1 MRLVGETRVCFLV
14 YLIGEI
20 HPYFSSGVALVVGKC
35 ENTSWTGTGGL
46 GGSREAGYGSI
57 HEFSVAEKMQG

>member
-1 MRLVGETRVCFLV
+1 MFFTI

-20 HPYFSSGVALVVGKC
+20 HPCFSSGVALVVGKC
-35 ENTSWTGTGGL
+35 ERTSWTGTGGP
-46 GGSREAGYGSI
+46 GGSREAGYGSV